1 MMKNLSVCGWGL
13 LLATGCIVGPDNLVG
28 EECQV
33 DGDCKNGFQ
42 CVRITNPDA
51 ALCLPP
57 GSDVDKTW
65 SGTGTGTGSAL
76 PDGGGGAGPVDPG
89 SGPFYCDEI
98 KPILDT
104 YCASCHGASP
114 AGGAPATFRLD
125 VFETMGGVP
134 GAGAKAARVKA
145 RASDSKTMPPP
156 SSPQPTSEELALLAA
171 WAQAGAPEC
180 QGSGSNGLPD
190 GGAGNSVGYVDGPV
204 SLSMHVKPLLETY
217 CGTCHSGGAA
227 QGDFNVMGNLY
238 SQLMAE
244 SDEDSSYPRVE
255 PGNPQRSLIW
265 IAMSGGGDELV
276 DAMPFNTPGLAVT
289 APEDFKVIEL
299 WIQQGA
305 PNN

>member
-1 MMKNLSVCGWGL
+1 MMKNVFLSGSGL
-13 LLATGCIVGPDNLVG
+13 LLVTGCIVGPDNLVG
-28 EECQV
+28 QDCLV
-33 DGDCKNGFQ
+33 DGDCPDGLE

-51 ALCLPP
+51 GFCLAP
-57 GSDVDKTW
+57 GFDVDPKGPGP
-65 SGTGTGTGSAL
+65 GTTL
-76 PDGGGGAGPVDPG
+76 PDGADGGSTGSVDPG
-89 SGPFYCDEI
+89 NGPFYCDDI

-104 YCASCHGASP
+104 YCSSCHGSPP

-125 VFETMGGVP
+125 VFETVGSTP

-145 RASDSKTMPPP
+145 RAVDSKTMPPP
-156 SSPQPTSEELALLAA
+156 SSPQPTSAELALLSA

-190 GGAGNSVGYVDGPV
+190 GGTGNSVGYVDGPV
-204 SLSMHVKPLLETY
+204 SLSKHVKPLLETY
-217 CGTCHSGGAA
+217 CGSCHSGGDAE
-227 QGDFNVMGNLY
+227 GDLDVMRNLY
-238 SQLMAE
+238 SELMAA
-244 SDEDSSYPRVE
+244 SDENSSYRRVE

-265 IAMSGGGDELV
+265 IAMSGGEDELV

-289 APEDFKVIEL
+289 APEDFKVIET